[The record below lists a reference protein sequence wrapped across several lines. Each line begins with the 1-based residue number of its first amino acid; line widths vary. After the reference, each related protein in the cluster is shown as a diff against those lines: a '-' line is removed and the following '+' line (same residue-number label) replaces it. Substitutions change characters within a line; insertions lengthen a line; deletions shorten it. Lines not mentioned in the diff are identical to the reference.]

1 MASKTFEVKD
11 HQIALHRDY
20 EVYTPSGMVRCTGR
34 INCTGRPRGAAA
46 DLRLQIV
53 FLPPGNVVP
62 ANVTNLA
69 EHHATIYLPDARF
82 HDVLA
87 LLRSGESLYAYVS
100 DSHPLSNQIRTSF
113 DPVDEE

>member
-1 MASKTFEVKD
+1 MASKTFEVKE
-11 HQIALHRDY
+11 HKIALHRDY
-20 EVYTPSGMVRCTGR
+20 EVFTPAGLVRCTGR
-34 INCTGRPRGAAA
+34 VLCTGRPRGASA
-46 DLRLQIV
+46 DLRLQIL
-53 FLPPGNVVP
+53 FLAPESPLP

-69 EHHATIYLPDARF
+69 EHEATIYLPDTRF

-87 LLRSGESLYAYVS
+87 LLRSGESLYGYVS